1 MAKQIHYRPEQQH
14 SFQQG
19 SKTETVSDIDAE
31 LAHLKNRLSEVN
43 TLLDQLHDSGT
54 LRWLNE
60 LMGSLP
66 QVSTV
71 AMTALNNDRGRTG
84 IRNLLAIVW
93 QLGRYDPETVE
104 KALDAIYNGVDK
116 AGQTAAGEHDSP
128 YAPPGVTGLFKLL
141 RDEQLWQSLA
151 PLIEGAKAFSQSQQA
166 NQSAQADD
174 DNPPDPQASEQ

>member
-1 MAKQIHYRPEQQH
+1 MAKQIHYRPEQY

-19 SKTETVSDIDAE
+19 PDADPTSDIDEE
-31 LAHLKNRLSEVN
+31 LAHLKSRLSEVN
-43 TLLDQLHDSGT
+43 TLLDQLHDSGV

-60 LMGSLP
+60 LLGSLP

-71 AMTALNNDRGRTG
+71 AVTALNNEQGRTG

-93 QLGRYDPETVE
+93 QLGRYDPTTVE
-104 KALDAIYNGVDK
+104 KALDAIYNGVEQ

-151 PLIEGAKAFSQSQQA
+151 PLIEGARAFSRSQQADQQSQEDSDNQSQQDTG
-166 NQSAQADD
+166 Q
-174 DNPPDPQASEQ
+174 